1 LNLEDI
7 PRKVLSHTGCTVC
20 GFLIALWCQETTIT
34 GQRQRKVK
42 AGFTITLKDHDENPK
57 FRDLDNAENLAV
69 ISQNT
74 NESCNWRH
82 SGAVIKGREQ
92 SIQLIGDIEHLESA
106 VKIVDGIK
114 AGQLKVAQQREAR
127 SLPTCHELPLITYG
141 PHP

>member
-1 LNLEDI
+1 MKLEDI

-42 AGFTITLKDHDENPK
+42 PGFTITLKNHEENLK
-57 FRDLDNAENLAV
+57 FRDLDNAENLAL

-74 NESCNWRH
+74 TESCNWRH
-82 SGAVIKGREQ
+82 SGAVIRVREQ
-92 SIQLIGDIEHLESA
+92 SIQLLGDIEHLESA

-114 AGQLKVAQQREAR
+114 AGQLNVAQQVDAR
-127 SLPTCHELPLITYG
+127 SLPTCQELSLITYG